1 MAQGLAE
8 KEFFEGF
15 FLLPR
20 WMVNMVN
27 CVFVCVCVWK
37 HKLFCFYPTH
47 LQLILMQWHISN
59 DHWLWSPPAH
69 WQGLKNSHCGR
80 IRRTVSHKYRRF
92 IHGAVNKD
100 VPARFC
106 ESWTSKK
113 NKKHLHSSTSWFC
126 RMVKK
131 QVNTYTLIHSRFRL
145 ASYQITNP
153 KMKWMM
159 RTPTRM
165 FRSVRCELRLGVS
178 IYRVHPR
185 KANMGFMIV
194 CRCLSISKGV
204 TSGSVLVICGCVL
217 SPSIFRYKAV
227 D

>member
-1 MAQGLAE
+1 M
-8 KEFFEGF
+8 
-15 FLLPR
+15 
-20 WMVNMVN
+20 W
-27 CVFVCVCVWK
+27 
-37 HKLFCFYPTH
+37 
-47 LQLILMQWHISN
+47 WHISN

-80 IRRTVSHKYRRF
+80 IRRTFHTSTGGSSMVQLIKMFQLDSVNLEQLRRTKN
-92 IHGAVNKD
+92 ISTVVPHGIVGW
-100 VPARFC
+100 
-106 ESWTSKK
+106 S
-113 NKKHLHSSTSWFC
+113 
-126 RMVKK
+126 KK

-178 IYRVHPR
+178 IGHRVHPR

-194 CRCLSISKGV
+194 CRCLSFSKGV